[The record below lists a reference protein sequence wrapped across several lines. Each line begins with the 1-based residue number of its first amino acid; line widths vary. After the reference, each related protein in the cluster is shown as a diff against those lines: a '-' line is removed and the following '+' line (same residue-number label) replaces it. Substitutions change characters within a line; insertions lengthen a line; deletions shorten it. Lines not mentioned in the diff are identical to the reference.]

1 MTGARRDLVIV
12 AGPNGSGKTTLVRSG
27 ALDGFL
33 MLPVNAIN
41 ADDVARDM
49 AGGSSPTDAQS
60 LLAAKLCDGM
70 LDRNIARGVSTV
82 IETVLSSGKL
92 RPRVIAA
99 REGGFQISLIFVT
112 LRTAELN
119 VRRVAQRV
127 QLGGH
132 PVPQD
137 RIIDRRR
144 NAHANFAWF
153 AAHADLVLVFDNTNE
168 PTLAAAKIEGA
179 WLVPKLF
186 LLPRELQTAITM
198 AKADEFG

>member
-1 MTGARRDLVIV
+1 
-12 AGPNGSGKTTLVRSG
+12 
-27 ALDGFL
+27 